1 MRILFVNPDVIPLL
15 QPTQIGA
22 QIRYFGVRE
31 VIRGRHGALKRRH
44 TENGRVEIDIA
55 DVRARQTVEKHVVTG
70 DNRGRRDYAVHTTDI
85 DPHRF
90 DQSDVLIFVKG
101 IQIIVI
107 KRVIAHG
114 ERNIGIKLD
123 EGASSRL
130 LQYRAINNRRGRR
143 VRHENTS
150 NSSQNSFHAISFKTT
165 LPSDLKQFRRT
176 TYPFRITNPP
186 SPNSVKA
193 KCLWSSAPNRPS
205 CLSMQNLKGIFLMI
219 LAMAGFA
226 LGDTGIKALSETMSL
241 SLIILILGASGTVVF
256 ATISRLAGEP
266 IWSREML
273 NPTVL
278 IRGVAEIVASLFMVN
293 ALALT
298 PLSLVTTVTQAG
310 PLVVVIGAVIFFDE
324 QVGWRRWVAIF
335 VGLTGVL
342 IVLRPG
348 TEGFDPLALL
358 AVGAMASLAA
368 RDLATRATPKTLSN
382 IQLGTVGFASF
393 ILAALVLATFT
404 DPWTMPQMSQSG
416 YIALAILPTFVA
428 YYAITTATRIAEIS
442 VVAPFRYARLLFGV
456 LLGILFFGET
466 LDAYMLVGGALVVG
480 SGVYTVLREHRMRQ
494 RAPA

>member
-1 MRILFVNPDVIPLL
+1 
-15 QPTQIGA
+15 
-22 QIRYFGVRE
+22 
-31 VIRGRHGALKRRH
+31 
-44 TENGRVEIDIA
+44 
-55 DVRARQTVEKHVVTG
+55 
-70 DNRGRRDYAVHTTDI
+70 
-85 DPHRF
+85 
-90 DQSDVLIFVKG
+90 
-101 IQIIVI
+101 
-107 KRVIAHG
+107 
-114 ERNIGIKLD
+114 
-123 EGASSRL
+123 
-130 LQYRAINNRRGRR
+130 
-143 VRHENTS
+143 
-150 NSSQNSFHAISFKTT
+150 
-165 LPSDLKQFRRT
+165 
-176 TYPFRITNPP
+176 
-186 SPNSVKA
+186 
-193 KCLWSSAPNRPS
+193 
-205 CLSMQNLKGIFLMI
+205 MQNLKGIFLMI

-404 DPWTMPQMSQSG
+404 DPWTMPQLSQSG

-494 RAPA
+494 PAPA